1 MLSPHTQMAN
11 FEKVSYDQFA
21 KDVRTYNQSHID
33 IEQTS
38 LYEIWE
44 NLKPPQRSTSGSAG
58 YDFFMPFDLYMYF
71 PDWAVIP
78 TGYKV
83 RLNQDTFL
91 MLTPRSGLS
100 IQTGIT
106 LLNTVG
112 IIDSDYY
119 GNRGNEGHIMI
130 ALSNSNQA
138 KHKEVEIPQGK
149 AFAQGIILPYG
160 IALNDM
166 HTQMVKRTG
175 GFGSTDKEG
184 EPNEQI
190 NKG

>member
-1 MLSPHTQMAN
+1 MLSPHTKVAN

-71 PDWAVIP
+71 PDWVVIP
-78 TGYKV
+78 TGFKLK
-83 RLNQDTFL
+83 LNKGNFL
-91 MLTPRSGLS
+91 MITPRSGLS

-106 LLNTVG
+106 LVNTVG
-112 IIDSDYY
+112 IIDEDYY
-119 GNRGNEGHIMI
+119 DNIGNEGHIMI
-130 ALSNSNQA
+130 ALSNINHA
-138 KHKEVEIPQGK
+138 KCKDVELPQGK

-166 HTQMVKRTG
+166 HTQMTKRTG
-175 GFGSTDKEG
+175 GFGSTDEEG
-184 EPNEQI
+184 ESNE
-190 NKG
+190 